1 MKILLYTIS
10 DFSDHAQDCIRLLLK
25 SICGDNYDFCILTNN
40 DIHSDEY
47 NILYDKTYQSN
58 YIGGLKYQ
66 TKLLPDSYDYYIY
79 LDSDILY
86 FDNVEN
92 LLPSDK
98 QYFSVVRETQY
109 LVGDSD
115 WFLFS
120 QADKYDYS
128 RLLNSQAINAGT
140 FVYHKSQI
148 DDIFSIYNLY
158 MTYHTNKIEYDCKLE
173 QSIYNYVI
181 NKKIN
186 FDNYHLYKDLSNI
199 TQLFAAQSQPI
210 KNKTLYHFCGFS
222 NEMTT
227 KYIHMKNFYD
237 QYIK

>member
-1 MKILLYTIS
+1 
-10 DFSDHAQDCIRLLLK
+10 
-25 SICGDNYDFCILTNN
+25 LTNKHDQDSN
-40 DIHSDEY
+40 DY
-47 NILYDKTYQSN
+47 NIIYDAQYSCN

-120 QADKYDYS
+120 QADKHDDYN
-128 RLLNSQAINAGT
+128 RLLNSPAINAGT
-140 FVYHKSQI
+140 FVYHQSQI
-148 DDIFSIYNLY
+148 DYIFSIYNLY
-158 MTYHTNKIEYDCKLE
+158 KQYHTNRIEYDCKLE
-173 QSIYNYVI
+173 QSIYNYII

-186 FDNYHLYKDLSNI
+186 FNNYDLYKDLSSI
-199 TQLFAAQSQPI
+199 TQLFAAQSKPQ

-227 KYIHMKNFYD
+227 KYMHMTNFYNEYLK
-237 QYIK
+237 QK